1 MNLEGLNQVQV
12 NSEIGLDFATVLRSI
27 LRQDPNVIL
36 IGEIRDSETAK
47 IAVRASITGHLV
59 LSTVHTNNS
68 LSTIERL
75 LDMNVERYLLSSAL
89 TGIISQRLAKM
100 LCTHCRKKEATTPY
114 QKKIFKLALHQDVEE
129 TYVANHDGC
138 EYCSGGYHDRVAIQ
152 EVLLINDEIR
162 NALNEE
168 EMRKEDLQKI
178 VYTSDVITM
187 LQDGL
192 YKVLDGTTSF
202 EEIYRII
209 DIDDDLD
216 MQEKLGLLDNEIPSN
231 KITESKG
238 TLPPITIENNSSL
251 PNIPIIENQII

>member
-1 MNLEGLNQVQV
+1 
-12 NSEIGLDFATVLRSI
+12 
-27 LRQDPNVIL
+27 
-36 IGEIRDSETAK
+36 
-47 IAVRASITGHLV
+47 
-59 LSTVHTNNS
+59 
-68 LSTIERL
+68 
-75 LDMNVERYLLSSAL
+75 
-89 TGIISQRLAKM
+89 
-100 LCTHCRKKEATTPY
+100 
-114 QKKIFKLALHQDVEE
+114 
-129 TYVANHDGC
+129 
-138 EYCSGGYHDRVAIQ
+138 
-152 EVLLINDEIR
+152 
-162 NALNEE
+162 
-168 EMRKEDLQKI
+168 
-178 VYTSDVITM
+178 M

>member
-1 MNLEGLNQVQV
+1 M
-12 NSEIGLDFATVLRSI
+12 
-27 LRQDPNVIL
+27 
-36 IGEIRDSETAK
+36 
-47 IAVRASITGHLV
+47 
-59 LSTVHTNNS
+59 
-68 LSTIERL
+68 
-75 LDMNVERYLLSSAL
+75 
-89 TGIISQRLAKM
+89 
-100 LCTHCRKKEATTPY
+100 
-114 QKKIFKLALHQDVEE
+114 
-129 TYVANHDGC
+129 
-138 EYCSGGYHDRVAIQ
+138 
-152 EVLLINDEIR
+152 INDEIR